1 MSLVSNVLICDPID
15 DIGISI
21 LSKKGLKVTNK
32 PAITAEDLLNEV
44 GKYEV
49 IIVRSRTKIT
59 KQVIEAARNVK
70 IIARVGVGLD
80 NIDTEESNKRQIS
93 VLNSPEAAMNSVSE
107 LVIGFM
113 INLSRQILLGDAET
127 KKGNWIKNELNG
139 TELRGKYL
147 GIVGVGSIG
156 RNLGRLARSL
166 RMNLIGYDPVPIDR
180 EFVKEVGMIITDL
193 QTLVES
199 SDFISCH
206 VPSLPETKNM
216 FNDKFFAKMKSTAF
230 FINTS
235 RGDVVDENALYD
247 ALSNHRIAGAALDV
261 FQKEPTNNNR
271 LVQLPNIICSP
282 HIGAQ
287 TKEAQELASNIIAEK
302 IIQKLLEEKENMM

>member
-32 PAITAEDLLNEV
+32 PAITAEDLLQEV

>member
-1 MSLVSNVLICDPID
+1 MSLVNNVLICDPID

-21 LSKKGLKVTNK
+21 LSKKGLKITNNPK
-32 PAITAEDLLNEV
+32 ITTEDLLKEV
-44 GKYEV
+44 GKYEI

-59 KQVIEAARNVK
+59 KQVIEAAKNVK

-80 NIDTEESNKRQIS
+80 NIDTEEANKRQIS

-113 INLSRQILLGDAET
+113 INLSRKILLADAET

-147 GIVGVGSIG
+147 GIIGVGSIG

-216 FNDKFFAKMKSTAF
+216 FNDKFFAKMKSSAY

-235 RGDVVDENALYD
+235 RGDVVDEDALYD
-247 ALSNHRIAGAALDV
+247 ALLNHRIAGAALDV
-261 FQKEPTNNNR
+261 FQKEPTTNNR
-271 LVQLPNIICSP
+271 LIQLPNIICSP

>member
-1 MSLVSNVLICDPID
+1 VSLVSNVLICDPID

-32 PAITAEDLLNEV
+32 PTITAEDLLKEV

-193 QTLVES
+193 RHLLKALILFHVM
-199 SDFISCH
+199 CH
-206 VPSLPETKNM
+206 PYLKQRICLMINFLPK
-216 FNDKFFAKMKSTAF
+216 
-230 FINTS
+230 
-235 RGDVVDENALYD
+235 
-247 ALSNHRIAGAALDV
+247 
-261 FQKEPTNNNR
+261 
-271 LVQLPNIICSP
+271 
-282 HIGAQ
+282 
-287 TKEAQELASNIIAEK
+287 
-302 IIQKLLEEKENMM
+302 

>member
-1 MSLVSNVLICDPID
+1 MSLVNNVLICDPID

-21 LSKKGLKVTNK
+21 LSKKGLKITNNPK
-32 PAITAEDLLNEV
+32 ITAEDLLKEV
-44 GKYEV
+44 GKYEI

-59 KQVIEAARNVK
+59 KQVIEAAKNVK

-80 NIDTEESNKRQIS
+80 NIDTEEANKRQIS

-113 INLSRQILLGDAET
+113 INLSRKILLADAET

-147 GIVGVGSIG
+147 GIIGVGSIG

-216 FNDKFFAKMKSTAF
+216 FNDKFFAKMKSSAY

-235 RGDVVDENALYD
+235 RGDVVDEEALYD
-247 ALSNHRIAGAALDV
+247 ALLNHRIAGAALDV
-261 FQKEPTNNNR
+261 FQKEPATNNR
-271 LVQLPNIICSP
+271 LIQLPNIICSP

>member
-1 MSLVSNVLICDPID
+1 MSLVNNVLICDPID

-21 LSKKGLKVTNK
+21 LSKKGLKITNNPK
-32 PAITAEDLLNEV
+32 ITAEDLLKEV
-44 GKYEV
+44 GKYEI

-59 KQVIEAARNVK
+59 KQVIEAAKNVK

-80 NIDTEESNKRQIS
+80 NIDTEEANKRQIS

-113 INLSRQILLGDAET
+113 INLSRKILLADAET

-147 GIVGVGSIG
+147 GIIGVGSIG

-216 FNDKFFAKMKSTAF
+216 FNDKFFAKMKSSAY

-235 RGDVVDENALYD
+235 RGDVVDEDALYD
-247 ALSNHRIAGAALDV
+247 ALLNHRIAGAALDV
-261 FQKEPTNNNR
+261 FQKEPATNNR
-271 LVQLPNIICSP
+271 LIQLPNIICSP

>member
-1 MSLVSNVLICDPID
+1 MSLDSNVLICDPID

-32 PAITAEDLLNEV
+32 PTITAEDLLKEV
-44 GKYEV
+44 GKYDV

-59 KQVIEAARNVK
+59 KQVIDAARNVK

-80 NIDTEESNKRQIS
+80 NIDTEEASKRQIS
-93 VLNSPEAAMNSVSE
+93 VLNSPEAAMNAVSE

-166 RMNLIGYDPVPIDR
+166 RMNLI
-180 EFVKEVGMIITDL
+180 
-193 QTLVES
+193 
-199 SDFISCH
+199 
-206 VPSLPETKNM
+206 
-216 FNDKFFAKMKSTAF
+216 
-230 FINTS
+230 
-235 RGDVVDENALYD
+235 
-247 ALSNHRIAGAALDV
+247 
-261 FQKEPTNNNR
+261 
-271 LVQLPNIICSP
+271 
-282 HIGAQ
+282 
-287 TKEAQELASNIIAEK
+287 
-302 IIQKLLEEKENMM
+302 

>member
-1 MSLVSNVLICDPID
+1 MSLVNNVLICDPID

-21 LSKKGLKVTNK
+21 LSKKGLKITNNPK
-32 PAITAEDLLNEV
+32 ITAEDLLKEV
-44 GKYEV
+44 GKYEI

-59 KQVIEAARNVK
+59 KQVIEAAKNVK

-80 NIDTEESNKRQIS
+80 NIDTEEANKRQIS

-113 INLSRQILLGDAET
+113 INLSRKILVADAET

-147 GIVGVGSIG
+147 GIIGVGSIG

-216 FNDKFFAKMKSTAF
+216 FNDKFFAKMKSSAY

-235 RGDVVDENALYD
+235 RGDVVDEEALYD
-247 ALSNHRIAGAALDV
+247 ALLNHRIAGAALDV
-261 FQKEPTNNNR
+261 FQKEPATNNR
-271 LVQLPNIICSP
+271 LIQLPNIICSP